1 MPTFVIC
8 SPGYVCHETFKTRS
22 QCRNG
27 YAHVVD
33 GPAALPTRGIRRA
46 MAVVVERLAPL
57 ALEHD
62 EEVARLPSDLPRRAE
77 AVQGA
82 EASA

>member
-1 MPTFVIC
+1 
-8 SPGYVCHETFKTRS
+8 
-22 QCRNG
+22 
-27 YAHVVD
+27 
-33 GPAALPTRGIRRA
+33 

-82 EASA
+82 EASAQVEQHVVWL